1 MTVEIRHTTNKSES
15 DTREITKRKAKIT
28 ARGSINVNIFVN
40 ILLGFKYTYTHTQS
54 WRFLCI

>member
-1 MTVEIRHTTNKSES
+1 MTAEIRHTANKSES

-40 ILLGFKYTYTHTQS
+40 ILFGFKYT
-54 WRFLCI
+54 